1 MPTEIERKWLLKT
14 FPAMEGASHSEV
26 EIIYLSTEP
35 EIRVR
40 KKVDLHNE
48 KCKYIITL
56 KSDGSVSRKEY
67 ESKVNKEIFEG
78 AKILV
83 PTPPINKEQYKLQ
96 VDEHMIV
103 FNNVNNNTF
112 LYAEV
117 EFKTEDEANKYIF
130 PFDDIV
136 IKEVTYDPKYKMK
149 NYWKESVKLHS

>member
-1 MPTEIERKWLLKT
+1 M
-14 FPAMEGASHSEV
+14 
-26 EIIYLSTEP
+26 
-35 EIRVR
+35 
-40 KKVDLHNE
+40 
-48 KCKYIITL
+48 
-56 KSDGSVSRKEY
+56 
-67 ESKVNKEIFEG
+67 
-78 AKILV
+78 V
-83 PTPPINKEQYKLQ
+83 PTSPINKEQYKLQ

-149 NYWKESVKLHS
+149 NYWKETVKLHS